1 MRSTIKSIPED
12 RLREIVAQSLSRSD
26 VFRTLGMRI
35 SGSTFDTLDKC
46 IEKFGIPVSHFKRG
60 CQTGNQKIP
69 LREIM
74 VENSKYRSSN
84 DLKKRLIAEGILEN
98 ECSECGLGD
107 TWNKKPLV
115 LHLDHINGKRNDNRR
130 KNLRLLCPNCHSQT
144 PTFGFKKRITV

>member
-1 MRSTIKSIPED
+1 MKSTIKSISED

-35 SGSTFDTLDKC
+35 SGSTFNTLDKR
-46 IEKFGIPVSHFKRG
+46 IEKFGISVTHFRRG

-69 LREIM
+69 LDEIM
-74 VENSKYRSSN
+74 VEGSHYNSN
-84 DLKKRLIAEGILEN
+84 NLKKRLIAEGILN
-98 ECSECGLGD
+98 NKCSECGLGD

-115 LHLDHINGKRNDNRR
+115 LHLDHINGKRTDNRR